1 MAKWEITELSPL
13 SHPHTHNGNKEIRL
27 WMRWDRSND
36 IITVFLVVHRGRRS
50 LPFHFFP
57 SVWSVVAIVFMLF
70 PCANGRGSVVRDSLS
85 ITGKNPSDL
94 SLWFIWNGY
103 IVNCDIVPFNIVKIS
118 PMKKCKR
125 HCMTVSLYLSTGW
138 ERPFC
143 ESIHW
148 SRELGMFPILTLAHT
163 LRHRRRSRIR
173 RFIMLAPRNDANAI

>member
-85 ITGKNPSDL
+85 ITGKKSLGFIFMVYLKWIHRQLWHCSIQHRKNIADEEVQTTLHDCISL
-94 SLWFIWNGY
+94 SLYRVRESLLRIHSLKSRTRN
-103 IVNCDIVPFNIVKIS
+103 VPHSNA
-118 PMKKCKR
+118 
-125 HCMTVSLYLSTGW
+125 G
-138 ERPFC
+138 
-143 ESIHW
+143 
-148 SRELGMFPILTLAHT
+148 AHSQT
-163 LRHRRRSRIR
+163 
-173 RFIMLAPRNDANAI
+173 